1 MKLKFKQYEYE
12 IVDIYYSLDRCG
24 DPIDIVVTAY
34 EDTLLKISEFA
45 MIGCNIQESYRI
57 DQTKTGEQLYEAL
70 FARLL
75 EFEVVGAEKVY
86 YR

>member
-12 IVDIYYSLDRCG
+12 IVDICYSLDRLG
-24 DPIDIVVTAY
+24 EPVDIVVTAD
-34 EDTLLKISEFA
+34 EDTLLNISEFA
-45 MIGCNIQESYRI
+45 MIGCNIQESYRAS
-57 DQTKTGEQLYEAL
+57 KTGEPLHEAL

-86 YR
+86 YQ

>member
-12 IVDIYYSLDRCG
+12 IVDICYSLDRCG
-24 DPIDIVVTAY
+24 DPIDIVVTAD
-34 EDTLLKISEFA
+34 EDTLLNISEFA
-45 MIGCNIQESYRI
+45 MIGCNIQESY
-57 DQTKTGEQLYEAL
+57 KESKSGEPLHEAL

-86 YR
+86 YQ

>member
-12 IVDIYYSLDRCG
+12 IVDICYSLDELG
-24 DPIDIVVTAY
+24 EPVDIIVTAD
-34 EDTLLKISEFA
+34 EDTLLNISEFA
-45 MIGCNIQESYRI
+45 MIGCNIQESYRAS
-57 DQTKTGEQLYEAL
+57 KSGEPLHEAL

-86 YR
+86 YQ

>member
-12 IVDIYYSLDRCG
+12 IVDICYSLDRLG
-24 DPIDIVVTAY
+24 EPVDIVVTAD
-34 EDTLLKISEFA
+34 EDTLLNISEFA
-45 MIGCNIQESYRI
+45 MIGCNIQESYRAS
-57 DQTKTGEQLYEAL
+57 KSGEPLHEAL

-86 YR
+86 YQ

>member
-12 IVDIYYSLDRCG
+12 IVDICYSLDEWG
-24 DPIDIVVTAY
+24 KPIDIIVTAD
-34 EDTLLKISEFA
+34 EDTLLNISEFA
-45 MIGCNIQESYRI
+45 MIGCNIQESY
-57 DQTKTGEQLYEAL
+57 KESKSGEPLHEAL

-86 YR
+86 YQ

>member
-12 IVDIYYSLDRCG
+12 IVDICYSLDRYG
-24 DPIDIVVTAY
+24 DPIDIVVTAD
-34 EDTLLKISEFA
+34 EDTLLNISEFA
-45 MIGCNIQESYRI
+45 MIGCNIQESY
-57 DQTKTGEQLYEAL
+57 KESKSGEPLHEAL

-86 YR
+86 YQ

>member
-12 IVDIYYSLDRCG
+12 IVDICYSLDELG
-24 DPIDIVVTAY
+24 EPVDIIVTAD
-34 EDTLLKISEFA
+34 EDTLLNISEFA
-45 MIGCNIQESYRI
+45 LIGCNIQESYRAS
-57 DQTKTGEQLYEAL
+57 KSGEPLHEAL

-86 YR
+86 YQ